1 MNILLRKRKASSL
14 LFFLPLLFLSTYVQ
28 AQSSTS
34 SSQSVID
41 KINQYNQNLPGERL
55 YLHFD
60 KPYYTIGDTVW
71 FKGYLVNSAMAY
83 SPLSSRIYVDL
94 INDSNKVV
102 QHFIFPVSLGLAIG
116 NIYLDEKLIHEGAYT
131 IRAYTNWMRNFG
143 TDQFFYS
150 NFYVAN
156 SGNNNNLLINST
168 TSFVANN
175 VKVDLKFSGIDKQ
188 PIGIRDLQLKLA
200 DDKKTINRS
209 NAQTLANGGLNLS
222 FDLPDNVPV
231 KNLTLITQ
239 DKKDNTIERIP
250 LQINRA
256 SDVDVQFMPE
266 SGQIVELLPTHIGF
280 KALGNDGKGIAV
292 KGILIDKENNEQ
304 ISFESVHDGMGV
316 FDFVPQSG
324 ETYTAKITLPDGQ
337 IKTVSISGIRSSGTV
352 LKIKNTPSDSLEI
365 SIFSTKD
372 IQSATN
378 DYTIMGQSQGT
389 VYYAATFKL
398 NRDIVN
404 FKVPKSLFPTGV
416 AHFTLFNAQNQ
427 PLNERLSF
435 INHNDNL
442 KVEINAGSALYV
454 PRDSIPLHI
463 TVKDNKGNPVVGSF
477 SLAVTDDGQI
487 KKADISKTN
496 IFTQLLLASDLK
508 GYIEDPAWYFTPDNE
523 AAKALDIL
531 LLTQGWVS
539 YNWKDILNGPTQPA
553 FTAEPEYI
561 ISGKVNNILN
571 KPMVNSNI
579 VLLSTGKVRLYKDT
593 VTNATGQFLFKNFPP
608 ITDSTTFV
616 LEARKAK
623 GRIIN
628 AGISVDENRTPP
640 AVALPYFPAPT
651 PWYINSDSTV
661 LNYVK
666 KSSGY
671 HDALEDLKNGPGRHI
686 LKTVT
691 IKAKAIIKDSKNL
704 NGAGNYDQAIAQD
717 DIEKAGK
724 ISLLQLIKQ
733 KVNSFHDGYGTKGKG
748 LTFML
753 KDKKV
758 HFWIDGIDIDRFY
771 DPSDNPI
778 PDEHYNYQKDILEYF
793 TAEDITGIEVLYNPQ
808 YTALYDDKN
817 LPALYDDQ
825 NLPTPPVSGS
835 NDITTAYIEITT
847 RSGQGPF
854 ANSPKGI
861 YVYRPAP
868 ITTPAQFYTPRYPV
882 KNVYPGFTDLRS
894 TIHWEPN
901 IITNKNGEAN
911 TFFYAADPLTTYTI
925 VLQGADLNGNVGYTT
940 QEITI
945 TNKK

>member
-1 MNILLRKRKASSL
+1 MDIRLRKRKVITL
-14 LFFLPLLFLSTYVQ
+14 LFFLPLLFLGSYVR
-28 AQSSTS
+28 AQSSTGS
-34 SSQSVID
+34 PQSVVD

-71 FKGYLVNSAMAY
+71 FKGYLVNSAIAY

-94 INDSNKVV
+94 ISDSNKVV
-102 QHFIFPVSLGLAIG
+102 QHLIFPVSLGLAIG
-116 NIYLDEKLIHEGAYT
+116 NIHLDEKLIHEGAYT
-131 IRAYTNWMRNFG
+131 IRAYTSWMRNFG
-143 TDQFFYS
+143 ADQFFYS
-150 NFYVAN
+150 NFYVAQ
-156 SGNNNNLLINST
+156 SGSNNTLLINSNA
-168 TSFVANN
+168 SFASNK

-188 PIGIRDLQLKLA
+188 AIGIRDLQLKVTN
-200 DDKKTINRS
+200 DNKTFNRS
-209 NAQTLANGGLNLS
+209 SAQTLADGSLDLN
-222 FDLPDNVPV
+222 FDLPDNIPV
-231 KNLTLITQ
+231 KDLTLVTQ

-256 SDVDVQFMPE
+256 ADVDVQFMPE
-266 SGQIVELLPTHIGF
+266 SGPMVELLPAHIGF
-280 KALGNDGKGIAV
+280 KAIGEDGKGVTI
-292 KGILIDKENNEQ
+292 KGVLLDKENNEQ
-304 ISFESVHDGMGV
+304 VSFESVHDGMGV
-316 FDFVPQSG
+316 FDFVPQPG
-324 ETYTAKITLPDGQ
+324 ETYTAKITLPDGG
-337 IKTVSISGIRSSGTV
+337 IKTVTLSGIKSSGTV
-352 LKIKNTPSDSLEI
+352 LKIKNTTSDSLEV

-372 IQSATN
+372 IQSTTN
-378 DYTIMGQSQGT
+378 DYTIMGQLQGT

-404 FKVPKSLFPTGV
+404 IKVPKGLFPTGV

-442 KVEINAGSALYV
+442 KVEINAGSALYA

-463 TVKDNKGNPVVGSF
+463 TVKDTKGNPVVGSF

-487 KKADISKTN
+487 KKADVSKTN

-508 GYIEDPAWYFTPDNE
+508 GYIEDPAWYFTPQND
-523 AAKALDIL
+523 ATKALDIL
-531 LLTQGWVS
+531 LLTQGWVG
-539 YNWKDILNGPTQPA
+539 YNWKDILNKPAQPL

-571 KPMVNSNI
+571 KPIANSNI

-593 VTNATGQFLFKNFPP
+593 VTNAAGQFLFKNFPP

-616 LEARKAK
+616 LEARKIK

-628 AGISVDENRTPP
+628 AGISIDENKTPL
-640 AVALPYFPAPT
+640 AVVLPYFPVLT

-671 HDALEDLKNGPGRHI
+671 HDAIENLKNGPDRHI
-686 LKTVT
+686 LKTVN
-691 IKAKAIIKDSKNL
+691 IKGKAIIKDSKNL
-704 NGAGNYDQAIAQD
+704 NGAGNYDQAITQD
-717 DIEKAGK
+717 EIEKAGK

-733 KVNSFHDGYGTKGKG
+733 KVNSFHDGYGPKGKG

-758 HFWIDGIDIDRFY
+758 HFSIDGFDIDRFY

-778 PDEHYNYQKDILEYF
+778 PDDHYNYQKDILEYF
-793 TAEDITGIEVLYNPQ
+793 TAEDITGIEVLYHPQ

-825 NLPTPPVSGS
+825 NLTPQPVSS
-835 NDITTAYIEITT
+835 DPTIAYIEITT
-847 RSGQGPF
+847 RSGQGPY

-868 ITTPAQFYTPRYPV
+868 ITVPAQFYTPRYPV
-882 KNVYPGFTDLRS
+882 KNMYPGFTDLRS

-901 IITNKNGEAN
+901 IVTNKNGEAH
-911 TFFYAADPLTTYTI
+911 TFFYAADPLTTYTLI
-925 VLQGADLNGNVGYTT
+925 LQGADLNGNVGYTT
-940 QEITI
+940 QKITI